1 MLPGLGTLPD
11 IGEQRALLGVS
22 DISAKP
28 AEVEGE
34 VANPVAH
41 VHVVAKQPHLDR
53 IFDYLIPARFDEKAQ
68 VGVRV
73 EVPLGSRTV
82 SGFIISRDSQT
93 YQGATLRDIKRV
105 VSPVPVLSES
115 LYDFLGSVA
124 RAYGVGVSELFPLAI
139 PERHAR
145 AEKEFFEK
153 EDVSVPVS
161 RACDDEM
168 WQLYVGGM
176 NFCED
181 VSAGKAPHAACC
193 ALAGQ
198 AGGNE
203 LLASLIARTRAND
216 KSVIALSPTVR
227 SASALAESL
236 EKRLREPVA
245 LMLGESSPQRR
256 YDTFLNV
263 LHGRRRIIV
272 GTRNA
277 LWAPARDVG
286 LVIVIDDCSPHLREV
301 RSPYFHAR
309 DVARM
314 RALHE
319 KAAFLCFSPY
329 VSEESAALIASKEAV
344 LLEGS
349 NHAVT
354 QYVPRVSSSQQWR
367 GGEGDSSRLPEAVFA
382 LVREALESGPVLF
395 VVPRS
400 GYIPVV
406 ACQTCRESAL
416 CTVCGGVLQ
425 IDNPTAPASC
435 TRCGT
440 SFPDYR
446 CSQCGGSELRAAR
459 IGSMRTAQEIA
470 RAFPGKPIVVSSA
483 SDPEGIQTR
492 VDSRPRIVI
501 ATPGAEP
508 SAQGGFAA
516 AVVLDSRFLRGQGA
530 GADMNFIRTL
540 TRIAV
545 RVRPR
550 GRGGHLM
557 IVGSVDSGL
566 IAALASWKLADF
578 AARLLE
584 ERESLQ
590 LPPAATWVSLNGTIH
605 DLRRFLGLCKSY
617 LIRQDMDGDNT
628 PSTENDIFLSGGIST
643 LYGQVDIIGSTEGR
657 KEGEIGLYL
666 RCPRSFRAIL
676 AGCLAASRN
685 EYSALNLG
693 SPIRIEFDPEL

>member
-11 IGEQRALLGVS
+11 VGEQGALLGVS

-34 VANPVAH
+34 IANPVAH

-53 IFDYLIPARFDEKAQ
+53 IFDYLVPARFDAKAN
-68 VGVRV
+68 VGARV

-115 LYDFLGSVA
+115 LYDFLGKVA
-124 RAYGVGVSELFPLAI
+124 RVYGVGVSELFPLAI

-145 AEKEFFEK
+145 AEKEFFEN
-153 EDVSVPVS
+153 DMPAIVP
-161 RACDDEM
+161 RNCDDEM
-168 WQLYVGGM
+168 WQLYSGGTK
-176 NFCED
+176 FCED
-181 VSAGKAPHAACC
+181 VSAGKAPHAICC
-193 ALAGQ
+193 ALPGQ
-198 AGGNE
+198 AGSNE
-203 LLASLIARTRAND
+203 LLASLIARTRANG
-216 KSVIALSPTVR
+216 KSVIVLSPTVR
-227 SASALAESL
+227 SASALATSL
-236 EKRLREPVA
+236 EKRLREPIA
-245 LMLGESSPQRR
+245 LMLGESSPQKR
-256 YDTFLNV
+256 YDTFLNA
-263 LHGRRRIIV
+263 LYGKRRIIV

-277 LWAPARDVG
+277 VWAPARDVG

-319 KAAFLCFSPY
+319 NAAFLCFSPY

-367 GGEGDSSRLPEAVFA
+367 GGEGDSARLPEAVFT
-382 LVREALESGPVLF
+382 LVREALEDGPVLF

-425 IDNPTAPASC
+425 IDNPSAPASC

-446 CSQCGGSELRAAR
+446 CPQCGSTKLRAAR

-483 SDPEGIQTR
+483 HEPEGIQAR
-492 VDSRPRIVI
+492 VDSRSRIVI

-516 AVVLDSRFLRGQGA
+516 AIVLDSRYLRGQGA
-530 GADMNFIRTL
+530 SADMNFIRTL

-557 IVGSVDSGL
+557 IVGGVDSGL

-578 AARLLE
+578 ATRLLE
-584 ERESLQ
+584 ERTTLQ
-590 LPPAATWVSLNGTIH
+590 LPPAATWVSLNGTAQ
-605 DLRRFLGLCKSY
+605 DVRRFLGLCRSY
-617 LIRQDMDGDNT
+617 LIRQDMNGDAIH
-628 PSTENDIFLSGGIST
+628 STDKDFFLSGGIST
-643 LYGQVDIIGSTEGR
+643 LHGQVDIIGSIEGR

-666 RCPRSFRAIL
+666 RCPRSFRANL
-676 AGCLAASRN
+676 AQCLAVSRN

-693 SPIRIEFDPEL
+693 SSIRIEFDPDL

>member
-11 IGEQRALLGVS
+11 VGEQGALLGIA

-28 AEVEGE
+28 AVVEGA

-41 VHVVAKQPHLDR
+41 VHVEVKQPHLDR
-53 IFDYLIPARFDEKAQ
+53 IFDYLIPKKFDEKAQ
-68 VGVRV
+68 PGVRV

-82 SGFIISRDSQT
+82 PGFIISRDSQT
-93 YQGATLRDIKRV
+93 YQGASLRDIKRV
-105 VSPVPVLSES
+105 VSPVPVLGQST
-115 LYDFLGSVA
+115 YDFLGKVA
-124 RAYGVGVSELFPLAI
+124 QAYGVGISELFPLAI

-145 AEKEFFEK
+145 AEKEFFAR
-153 EDVSVPVS
+153 EDTPVPVARS
-161 RACDDEM
+161 VDDEK
-168 WQLYVGGM
+168 WQLYAGGTD
-176 NFCED
+176 FCED

-193 ALAGQ
+193 ALPGQ
-198 AGGNE
+198 AGGSE
-203 LLASLIARTRAND
+203 LLASLIARTRAGG
-216 KSVIALSPTVR
+216 KSVIVLSPTVR

-236 EKRLREPVA
+236 EKRLHEPVA
-245 LMLGESSPQRR
+245 LMVADTSPGRR

-263 LHGRRRIIV
+263 LHGKRHIIV

-277 LWAPARDVG
+277 LWAPAHNLG
-286 LVIVIDDCSPHLREV
+286 LVIVVDDCSPHLREV

-314 RALHE
+314 RALHDD
-319 KAAFLCFSPY
+319 AAFLVFSPY
-329 VSEESAALIASKEAV
+329 VSEESAALIASGEAR
-344 LLEGS
+344 LLEGT

-354 QYVPRVSSSQQWR
+354 QYAPRISSSQQWR
-367 GGEGDSSRLPEAVFA
+367 GGEGDSSRLPEAVFT
-382 LVREALESGPVLF
+382 LVREALEAGPVLF

-425 IDNPTAPASC
+425 IDNPAAPASC

-440 SFPDYR
+440 PFPDYR
-446 CSQCGGSELRAAR
+446 CPQCGGSKLRAAR
-459 IGSMRTAQEIA
+459 IGSLRTAQEIA

-483 SDPEGIQTR
+483 HEPDGIQAR

-540 TRIAV
+540 TRVAV

-566 IAALASWKLADF
+566 IAALANWKLADF

-584 ERESLQ
+584 ERTALH
-590 LPPAATWVSLNGTIH
+590 LPPAATWVSLSGTSH
-605 DLRRFLGLCKSY
+605 DVRRFLGLCKSY
-617 LIRQDMDGDNT
+617 LIRYVTDGGNA
-628 PSTENDIFLSGGIST
+628 PSADKDVFLSGGIST
-643 LYGQVDIIGSTEGR
+643 LYGDVDIIGSVEGR

-666 RCPRSFRAIL
+666 RCPCSFRMVL
-676 AGCLAASRN
+676 AECLAASRN
-685 EYSALNLG
+685 ECSALNLG
-693 SPIRIEFDPEL
+693 SPIRIEFDPVL